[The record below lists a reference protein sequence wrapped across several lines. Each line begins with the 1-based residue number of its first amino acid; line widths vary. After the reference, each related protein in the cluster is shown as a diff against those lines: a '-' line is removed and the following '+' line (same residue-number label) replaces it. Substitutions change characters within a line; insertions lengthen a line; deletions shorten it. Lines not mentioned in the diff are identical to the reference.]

1 MQYPLSDTNRVIVI
15 VIFALFS
22 FVPILMTVP
31 PGAHA
36 SGSNPSEVQ
45 VVKEVDL
52 NRYVGKWYEIALIP
66 VWFQKD
72 CDSGS
77 TAEYSL
83 AEGGWI
89 NVTNRCCT
97 REGEWKEANGRAW
110 VIDKDCPA
118 KLKVG
123 FFSVLGFWPFKG
135 DYWIID
141 LDPDYRYVVIGH
153 PGRNLGWILSRT
165 PELPPGILNG
175 IAERL
180 TQNGYDFSRFKMTN
194 QTDVP
199 CSR

>member
-1 MQYPLSDTNRVIVI
+1 MHFLVPSANQVMTIAPLL
-15 VIFALFS
+15 ALL
-22 FVPILMTVP
+22 VLQTVSMP
-31 PGAHA
+31 A
-36 SGSNPSEVQ
+36 SARASNSTPAEVQ

-52 NRYVGKWYEIALIP
+52 HRYIGKWYEIALIP

-83 AEGGWI
+83 TEGGEI
-89 NVTNRCCT
+89 NVVNRCCT
-97 REGEWKEANGRAW
+97 REGTLKEAKGRAW
-110 VIDKDCPA
+110 IVDKSCPA

-123 FFSVLGFWPFKG
+123 FFSVLGFFPFKG

-153 PGRNLGWILSRT
+153 PTRKLGWILSRT
-165 PELPPGILNG
+165 PALSPETLKG

-180 TQNGYDFSRFKMTN
+180 AHNGYNFSDFKMTR
-194 QTDVP
+194 QTEVP

>member
-1 MQYPLSDTNRVIVI
+1 MNFLLPVMNRTIIMVPFLALSFLLLTAT
-15 VIFALFS
+15 FTPS
-22 FVPILMTVP
+22 ST
-31 PGAHA
+31 A
-36 SGSNPSEVQ
+36 SNTEPAEVK

-66 VWFQKD
+66 VWFQKG

-83 AEGGWI
+83 TENDEI
-89 NVTNRCCT
+89 NVVNRCCT
-97 REGEWKEANGRAW
+97 KEGTLKEAKGRAW
-110 VIDKDCPA
+110 IVDKSCPA

-153 PGRNLGWILSRT
+153 PSRKLGWILSRT
-165 PELPPGILNG
+165 PSLPQDTLSGIV
-175 IAERL
+175 ERL
-180 TQNGYDFSRFKMTN
+180 KQNGYNFSDFKMTN
-194 QTDVP
+194 QTEVK

>member
-1 MQYPLSDTNRVIVI
+1 MNFPVPGTNHVMTIAPLL
-15 VIFALFS
+15 ALLVLNAVS
-22 FVPILMTVP
+22 IPAP
-31 PGAHA
+31 ARA
-36 SGSNPSEVQ
+36 SNSNPAEVQ

-52 NRYVGKWYEIALIP
+52 NRYMGKWYEIALIP

-83 AEGGWI
+83 TEGGEI
-89 NVTNRCCT
+89 NVVNRCCT
-97 REGEWKEANGRAW
+97 REGTLQEAKGRAW
-110 VIDKDCPA
+110 IVDKSCPA

-123 FFSVLGFWPFKG
+123 FFSVLGFFPFKG

-153 PGRNLGWILSRT
+153 PTRTLGWILSRT
-165 PELPPGILNG
+165 PALSQETLQG
-175 IAERL
+175 IAMRL
-180 TQNGYDFSRFKMTN
+180 TQNGYNFSDFKMTR
-194 QTDVP
+194 QSEVP

>member
-1 MQYPLSDTNRVIVI
+1 MKLPLLIMKRTIIIVPFFALSLLLLAATTPPLSTASTADTAEV
-15 VIFALFS
+15 
-22 FVPILMTVP
+22 TVV
-31 PGAHA
+31 
-36 SGSNPSEVQ
+36 N
-45 VVKEVDL
+45 EVDL
-52 NRYVGKWYEIALIP
+52 KRYIGKWYEIASIP

-83 AEGGWI
+83 TENGEI
-89 NVTNRCCT
+89 NVVNRCCT
-97 REGEWKEANGRAW
+97 REGTMKEANGRAW
-110 VIDKDCPA
+110 IVDKNCPA

-153 PGRNLGWILSRT
+153 PSRKLGWILSRT
-165 PELPPGILNG
+165 PELPQDTVSG

-180 TQNGYDFSRFKMTN
+180 QQNGYTFSDFKMTN
-194 QTDVP
+194 QTDVQ

>member
-1 MQYPLSDTNRVIVI
+1 MNFPVPGTNHGMNIAPLL
-15 VIFALFS
+15 ALL
-22 FVPILMTVP
+22 VLHTVSIP
-31 PGAHA
+31 APVRA
-36 SGSNPSEVQ
+36 SNSTPAELQ
-45 VVKEVDL
+45 VVKKVDL
-52 NRYVGKWYEIALIP
+52 NRYLGKWYEIALIP

-83 AEGGWI
+83 TEGGEI
-89 NVTNRCCT
+89 NVVNRCCT
-97 REGEWKEANGRAW
+97 REGTLKEAKGRAW
-110 VIDKDCPA
+110 IVDKSCPA

-123 FFSVLGFWPFKG
+123 FFSVLGFFPFKG

-153 PGRNLGWILSRT
+153 PTRKLGWILRRPAALS
-165 PELPPGILNG
+165 PETLKG

-180 TQNGYDFSRFKMTN
+180 AHNGYNFSDFKMTR
-194 QTDVP
+194 QTEVP